1 MDTQYI
7 QIFLGVESEDSIY
20 NVIEFLKKEGYKAY
34 DVDSWRKLSVNSPT
48 FKKRVSEWRRICFLR
63 IDTKWKTVGISL
75 NALNAKRV
83 TIKEFMGNKIHIRSQ
98 VRPGMII
105 HLEAADLL
113 VCASDVDDELI
124 CVNKSIHKC
133 TPLNHLLNEDLS
145 VSKHYNSNLKSI
157 SLNGETYY
165 RPVIRLTLQE
175 IADRLGYDVQ
185 SIQIVEK

>member
-1 MDTQYI
+1 MKNNITNRSQ
-7 QIFLGVESEDSIY
+7 
-20 NVIEFLKKEGYKAY
+20 
-34 DVDSWRKLSVNSPT
+34 
-48 FKKRVSEWRRICFLR
+48 
-63 IDTKWKTVGISL
+63 
-75 NALNAKRV
+75 
-83 TIKEFMGNKIHIRSQ
+83 IRS
-98 VRPGMII
+98 GMVI

-113 VCASDVDDELI
+113 VCISDVNDELI

-165 RPVIRLTLQE
+165 RPVIKLTLQE

>member
-1 MDTQYI
+1 MKNI
-7 QIFLGVESEDSIY
+7 
-20 NVIEFLKKEGYKAY
+20 
-34 DVDSWRKLSVNSPT
+34 
-48 FKKRVSEWRRICFLR
+48 IC
-63 IDTKWKTVGISL
+63 T
-75 NALNAKRV
+75 
-83 TIKEFMGNKIHIRSQ
+83 RSQ
-98 VRPGMII
+98 VCPGMII

-113 VCASDVDDELI
+113 VCANDVGDELI

-133 TPLNHLLNEDLS
+133 TPLNHLLNADLS

-165 RPVIRLTLQE
+165 RPIVKLTLQE

>member
-63 IDTKWKTVGISL
+63 IDIKWKTVGISL
-75 NALNAKRV
+75 NVLNTKRV
-83 TIKEFMGNKIHIRSQ
+83 TIKEFMENKIHIRSQ
-98 VRPGMII
+98 VRPGMLI

-113 VCASDVDDELI
+113 VCANDVDDELI
-124 CVNKSIHKC
+124 CVNESIHKC

-165 RPVIRLTLQE
+165 RPIVKLTLQE

-185 SIQIVEK
+185 SIQIVER